1 MAWPP
6 PRCPWSPAPTSSRRL
21 QNDGRATPQLGQ
33 GSRRRDAVR
42 IAQVA
47 GRGVRGRT
55 GNPVPRAGRP
65 RPVRR
70 NTAFLARRPRR
81 RSHLDAAADGGTPGR
96 TEGLSHRPGVHQTQR
111 PRSRPYQPADSGGVG
126 RGGRLSVPHQLAD
139 VFGGDVQPS
148 RVRSRRR
155 RISRRRHPACADGEG
170 GDPHRSRPAV
180 TPIYPFSAIVG
191 HDRLRLALLLCAVR
205 PEIGGVLIRG
215 EKGTAK
221 STAVRA
227 LAHVLAEVDGASLVE
242 LPIGATEDRVVGSL
256 DLQKVL
262 RDGEHAFSPGLLARA
277 HGGVLYVDEVN
288 LLHDHLVD
296 VILDAAA
303 MGRVHVERDGVSHS
317 HEARFVLI
325 GTMNPEEGELRP
337 QLLDR
342 FGLTVDV
349 HASRDVEVR
358 ADVIRQ
364 RMAFEAEPAV
374 FAERYAEA
382 DAELARRVAA
392 ARLRV
397 GSVALPDNELR
408 RIAALCAAFD
418 VDGMRADLVVA
429 RTAVAH
435 AAWRGASV
443 VAEEDIRVAAELAL
457 PHRRRRDPF
466 DDPGLDPEQ
475 LDDAMAQARGAADEP
490 DPDPP
495 GGGES
500 TSAESSEDAVPQRN
514 SASHSRPSAAP
525 SPVFRTRALVVPGV
539 GEGAPG
545 RRSRARNR
553 TGKAISATD
562 ERDAGH
568 GVHVFGT
575 LLATAARQRHPGAPR
590 PQPED
595 VRRAIREGREGN
607 LVIFVVDASG
617 SMAARDRMSAVSGA
631 TLSLLRDAYQRRDKV
646 AVITFRQQD
655 AQLLLPPTTSVHIA
669 GRRLARFDTG
679 GKTPLAQG
687 LLAARD
693 VVVREKARDR
703 ARRSLVVVLTDGRA
717 TGGPD
722 PLGRARVAAARLVAE
737 GAAAVVIDCETSY
750 VRLGWAE
757 ELAMQ
762 LGAPSVRLAQLR
774 ADALTDVVRT
784 AA

>member
-1 MAWPP
+1 M
-6 PRCPWSPAPTSSRRL
+6 T
-21 QNDGRATPQLGQ
+21 
-33 GSRRRDAVR
+33 
-42 IAQVA
+42 
-47 GRGVRGRT
+47 
-55 GNPVPRAGRP
+55 
-65 RPVRR
+65 
-70 NTAFLARRPRR
+70 
-81 RSHLDAAADGGTPGR
+81 
-96 TEGLSHRPGVHQTQR
+96 
-111 PRSRPYQPADSGGVG
+111 
-126 RGGRLSVPHQLAD
+126 
-139 VFGGDVQPS
+139 
-148 RVRSRRR
+148 
-155 RISRRRHPACADGEG
+155 
-170 GDPHRSRPAV
+170 
-180 TPIYPFSAIVG
+180 YPFSAIVG
-191 HDRLRLALLLCAVR
+191 HEQLRLALVLCAVR

-221 STAVRA
+221 STAVRG
-227 LAHVLAEVDGASLVE
+227 LAHVLAAVDGASLVE

-256 DLQKVL
+256 DLQRVL
-262 RDGEHAFSPGLLARA
+262 RDGEHAFKPGLLARA

-296 VILDAAA
+296 VLLDAAA
-303 MGRVHVERDGVSHS
+303 MGRVHVERDGISHS

-358 ADVIRQ
+358 ADVVRA
-364 RMAFEAEPAV
+364 RMAFEADPEA
-374 FAERYAEA
+374 FTSSYAGA
-382 DAELARRVAA
+382 DAELARRIAA
-392 ARLRV
+392 ARASV
-397 GSVALPDNELR
+397 AEVALPDNELR

-435 AAWRGASV
+435 AAWRGAAAV
-443 VAEEDIRVAAELAL
+443 TEEDIRVAAELAL

-466 DDPGLDPEQ
+466 DDPGLDPER
-475 LDDAMAQARGAADEP
+475 LDEALAQAREAADDP

-495 GGGES
+495 GGGE
-500 TSAESSEDAVPQRN
+500 AAPGEPSEYSGPQRN
-514 SASHSRPSAAP
+514 SESATRPSAAP
-525 SPVFRTRALVVPGV
+525 SAVFRTRALVVPGV

-553 TGKAISATD
+553 TGTVISATA
-562 ERDAGH
+562 EPEAGH

-575 LLATAARQRHPGAPR
+575 LLAAARRQQRPGRPR
-590 PQPED
+590 PEPDD
-595 VRRAIREGREGN
+595 VRRAVREGREGN

-617 SMAARDRMSAVSGA
+617 SMAARDRMSAVGGA

-646 AVITFRQQD
+646 AVITFRQEQ
-655 AQLLLPPTTSVHIA
+655 ARLLLPPTSSVHIA

-687 LLAARD
+687 LLKARD
-693 VVVREKARDR
+693 VVVRERARDR

-737 GAAAVVIDCETSY
+737 GAAAVVVDCETSY
-750 VRLGWAE
+750 VRLGLAE
-757 ELAMQ
+757 QLASH
-762 LGAPSVRLAQLR
+762 LGAPVVRLAQLR
-774 ADALTDVVRT
+774 ADDLTRLVKT
-784 AA
+784 QANTSAA

>member
-1 MAWPP
+1 
-6 PRCPWSPAPTSSRRL
+6 
-21 QNDGRATPQLGQ
+21 
-33 GSRRRDAVR
+33 V
-42 IAQVA
+42 I
-47 GRGVRGRT
+47 
-55 GNPVPRAGRP
+55 
-65 RPVRR
+65 
-70 NTAFLARRPRR
+70 
-81 RSHLDAAADGGTPGR
+81 
-96 TEGLSHRPGVHQTQR
+96 
-111 PRSRPYQPADSGGVG
+111 
-126 RGGRLSVPHQLAD
+126 
-139 VFGGDVQPS
+139 
-148 RVRSRRR
+148 
-155 RISRRRHPACADGEG
+155 
-170 GDPHRSRPAV
+170 
-180 TPIYPFSAIVG
+180 PIYPFSAIVG

-205 PEIGGVLIRG
+205 PEVGGVLIRG

-227 LAHVLAEVDGASLVE
+227 LAHVLAAVDGASLVE

-317 HEARFVLI
+317 HDASFVLI

-349 HASRDVEVR
+349 HASRDVDVR
-358 ADVIRQ
+358 VDVIRQ
-364 RMAFEAEPAV
+364 RMAYEADPAG
-374 FAERYAEA
+374 FADRFAEA
-382 DAELARRVAA
+382 DTELARRVTA
-392 ARLRV
+392 ARAAV
-397 GSVALPDNELR
+397 GSVRLPDNELR

-435 AAWRGASV
+435 AAWRGANA
-443 VAEEDIRVAAELAL
+443 VAEEDVRVAAELAL

-475 LDDAMAQARGAADEP
+475 LDEAMAQAGEAAHEPEP

-500 TSAESSEDAVPQRN
+500 MSDESSEDPVPQRD
-514 SASHSRPSAAP
+514 SSSTPRPSGAP

-553 TGKAISATD
+553 TGKAISAT
-562 ERDAGH
+562 EEWEAGH
-568 GVHVFGT
+568 GIHVFGT
-575 LLATAARQRHPGAPR
+575 LLAAAGRQRRAGRPR

-595 VRRAIREGREGN
+595 VRHAIREGREGN

-617 SMAARDRMSAVSGA
+617 SMAARDRMSAVCGA

-655 AQLLLPPTTSVHIA
+655 ARLLLPPTSSVHIA
-669 GRRLARFDTG
+669 SRRLTRFDTG

-722 PLGRARVAAARLVAE
+722 PLGRARTAAALLVAE
-737 GAAAVVIDCETSY
+737 EAVAVVVDCETSH
-750 VRLGWAE
+750 VRLGLAE
-757 ELAMQ
+757 QLAGH
-762 LGAPSVRLAQLR
+762 LGAPAVRLAQLR
-774 ADALTDVVRT
+774 ADALTEVVRT

>member
-1 MAWPP
+1 MTPE
-6 PRCPWSPAPTSSRRL
+6 
-21 QNDGRATPQLGQ
+21 GRSEA
-33 GSRRRDAVR
+33 A
-42 IAQVA
+42 
-47 GRGVRGRT
+47 RG
-55 GNPVPRAGRP
+55 
-65 RPVRR
+65 
-70 NTAFLARRPRR
+70 
-81 RSHLDAAADGGTPGR
+81 
-96 TEGLSHRPGVHQTQR
+96 
-111 PRSRPYQPADSGGVG
+111 
-126 RGGRLSVPHQLAD
+126 
-139 VFGGDVQPS
+139 
-148 RVRSRRR
+148 
-155 RISRRRHPACADGEG
+155 
-170 GDPHRSRPAV
+170 
-180 TPIYPFSAIVG
+180 YPFSAIVG

-205 PEIGGVLIRG
+205 PAIGGVLIRG

-221 STAVRA
+221 STAVRG
-227 LAHVLAEVDGASLVE
+227 LAHVLAAVDGAAIVE

-262 RDGEHAFSPGLLARA
+262 RDGEHAFSPGLLSRA

-317 HEARFVLI
+317 HDASFVLI

-349 HASRDVEVR
+349 HASRDVDVR

-364 RMAFEAEPAV
+364 RLAFEADPAG
-374 FAERYAEA
+374 FAQRYAGA
-382 DAELARRVAA
+382 DADLARRITA
-392 ARLRV
+392 ARA
-397 GSVALPDNELR
+397 SVDAVDLPDNELR

-435 AAWRGASV
+435 AAWRGADAV
-443 VAEEDIRVAAELAL
+443 TEEDIRVAAELAL

-466 DDPGLDPEQ
+466 DDPGLDQDQ
-475 LDDAMAQARGAADEP
+475 LDEAMAQAGESAEDPPPEP
-490 DPDPP
+490 DPGPP

-500 TSAESSEDAVPQRN
+500 AADSEGPVPQPN
-514 SASHSRPSAAP
+514 SSSHARPSAAP

-553 TGKAISATD
+553 TGKAISPTADPT
-562 ERDAGH
+562 AGH

-575 LLATAARQRHPGAPR
+575 LLAAASRQRRPGRPR
-590 PQPED
+590 PAPGD

-631 TLSLLRDAYQRRDKV
+631 ALSLLRDAYQRRDKV
-646 AVITFRQQD
+646 AVITFRQQE
-655 AQLLLPPTTSVHIA
+655 AQLLLPPTSSVHIA
-669 GRRLARFDTG
+669 SRRLARFDTG

-687 LLAARD
+687 LLTARD

-722 PLGRARVAAARLVAE
+722 PLGRTRMAAGLLVAE
-737 GAAAVVIDCETSY
+737 GAAAVVVDCEISY
-750 VRLGWAE
+750 VRLGLAE
-757 ELAMQ
+757 QLADY
-762 LGAPSVRLAQLR
+762 LGAPAVRLAQLR
-774 ADALTDVVRT
+774 ADSLTDVVRT